1 MSSLPV
7 LSSPDQVVARIDA
20 IIRELAAL
28 RQQLTAPQSP
38 RPDQEPLIVEQ
49 DGQPQLAILSAETY
63 QRFRLWERREQARA
77 QIFEIAARRRA
88 QLDWQQAFDLMDEL
102 SQRADLADDEL
113 GDLIDRAVHAAS
125 PADSTS

>member
-28 RQQLTAPQSP
+28 RQQLTALQSPQS
-38 RPDQEPLIVEQ
+38 DQEPLIVEQ

-63 QRFRLWERREQARA
+63 RRFRLWERREQARA

-88 QLDWQQAFDLMDEL
+88 QPDWQRAFDLMDEL
-102 SQRADLADDEL
+102 SQRAVLSDDEL
-113 GDLIDRAVHAAS
+113 SHLVDRAIRAAS
-125 PADSTS
+125 PSDATD